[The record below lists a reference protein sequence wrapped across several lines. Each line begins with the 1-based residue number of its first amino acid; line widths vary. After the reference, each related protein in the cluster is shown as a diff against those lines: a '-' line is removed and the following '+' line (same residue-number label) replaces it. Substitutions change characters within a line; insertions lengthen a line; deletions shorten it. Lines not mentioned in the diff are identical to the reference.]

1 MCIRDRIE
9 FAEQVLSSAEQ
20 SERTQQVKRAQRR
33 EFETRRDAMEG
44 EVDVLN
50 QRIEQLGENIAGMQ
64 AQREA
69 KLRGIESLEEE
80 IETKER
86 LVEREAIPSS
96 ELRPLERELA
106 AMEGEVGELQAS
118 IASARV
124 EIGETRLQIIQT
136 ERDFHREVAAELRET
151 SDQVDEL
158 EEELQALED
167 RLARK
172 QIVAPVDGEVVNMQV
187 HARRAVI
194 QGGEPVL
201 DLVPEDEPLI
211 LEGQVEPQDVDNV
224 YPGMSADVR
233 FTAFSFRRTPVISGE
248 ITFVSA
254 DRIEPENEEPY
265 YKVRAMVTD
274 EELAKLG
281 DVSLRPG
288 MPADIMIKTGE
299 RTPVQYLAK
308 PITDALAR
316 SFRED

>member
-1 MCIRDRIE
+1 M
-9 FAEQVLSSAEQ
+9 
-20 SERTQQVKRAQRR
+20 
-33 EFETRRDAMEG
+33 
-44 EVDVLN
+44 
-50 QRIEQLGENIAGMQ
+50 
-64 AQREA
+64 
-69 KLRGIESLEEE
+69 
-80 IETKER
+80 ETKER

-187 HARRAVI
+187 HAHRAVI

-281 DVSLRPG
+281 EVNLRPG

-299 RTPVQYLAK
+299 RTPFQYLAK